1 MISYEEYKKLNNIE
15 NNQYIGFLDVS
26 SWKENNRKNRPR
38 TTNNSDIQITFP
50 KQKLN
55 FFPKSRKNMQL
66 RCKYLKKVYNII
78 PSGTIKENWT

>member
-1 MISYEEYKKLNNIE
+1 MISYEEYKKL
-15 NNQYIGFLDVS
+15 
-26 SWKENNRKNRPR
+26 K
-38 TTNNSDIQITFP
+38 TTNTSDSLMFHHGKKIIAKIGLKPPTTPIFQITFP
-50 KQKLN
+50 QQKLN

>member
-1 MISYEEYKKLNNIE
+1 MKNI
-15 NNQYIGFLDVS
+15 
-26 SWKENNRKNRPR
+26 KNLTILK
-38 TTNNSDIQITFP
+38 TTNTSDSLMFHHGKKIIAKIGLEPPTTPIFQITFP
-50 KQKLN
+50 QQKLN

>member
-1 MISYEEYKKLNNIE
+1 MKNI
-15 NNQYIGFLDVS
+15 
-26 SWKENNRKNRPR
+26 KNLTILK
-38 TTNNSDIQITFP
+38 TTNTSNFLMFHHRKKIIAKIGLEPPTTPIFQITFP
-50 KQKLN
+50 QQKLN